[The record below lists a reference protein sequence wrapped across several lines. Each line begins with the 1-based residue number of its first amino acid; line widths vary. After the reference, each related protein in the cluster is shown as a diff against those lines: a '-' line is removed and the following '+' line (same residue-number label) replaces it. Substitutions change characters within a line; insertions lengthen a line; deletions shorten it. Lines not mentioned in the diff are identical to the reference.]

1 MDFLTQFQVL
11 VFQFCRDLFYL
22 LLVTVFRNHHSRFYM
37 LSQDVSDMDLF
48 TLFEFL
54 FKFHR
59 VLVFFWLKSS
69 EIANRSRF
77 CRLSQVVSDMDL
89 LTLFQFL
96 NFIEFFLSVFSDRL
110 SGPPFKVVQTFI
122 WCGECC
128 YIFIFNFVEFL
139 YRLVQVFR
147 NHRSRF
153 CKNTLSFKLDIRF
166 TLLINKKLF
175 KEYTNSLIIAMVL

>member
-1 MDFLTQFQVL
+1 
-11 VFQFCRDLFYL
+11 
-22 LLVTVFRNHHSRFYM
+22 M
-37 LSQDVSDMDLF
+37 LSQDVSDMDLL

-110 SGPPFKVVQTFI
+110 SEPPFKVVQTFI
-122 WCGECC
+122 
-128 YIFIFNFVEFL
+128 
-139 YRLVQVFR
+139 
-147 NHRSRF
+147 
-153 CKNTLSFKLDIRF
+153 
-166 TLLINKKLF
+166 
-175 KEYTNSLIIAMVL
+175 